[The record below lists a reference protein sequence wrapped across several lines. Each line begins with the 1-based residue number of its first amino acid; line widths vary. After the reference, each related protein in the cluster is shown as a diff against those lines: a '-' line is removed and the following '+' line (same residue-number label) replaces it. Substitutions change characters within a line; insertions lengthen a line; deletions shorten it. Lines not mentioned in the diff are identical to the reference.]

1 MHHMGPRMRREK
13 GIDNL
18 LEKIIAENVPSLK
31 MEMDTQDQEATESKT
46 SWTRRDFHQASQY
59 PKWQNYR
66 WRILKVAR
74 EKQLDIYKRIRVRLS
89 VDFSADPASQECHN
103 IFKVMKGPNI
113 QPRLLY
119 LARLSSDLNWR
130 ECFT

>member
-46 SWTRRDFHQASQY
+46 S
-59 PKWQNYR
+59 
-66 WRILKVAR
+66 
-74 EKQLDIYKRIRVRLS
+74 
-89 VDFSADPASQECHN
+89 
-103 IFKVMKGPNI
+103 
-113 QPRLLY
+113 
-119 LARLSSDLNWR
+119 
-130 ECFT
+130 